1 MGILFSFARFVY
13 LNYFVYIFPTQLLS
27 IIRDIKVGKTLDYY
41 TVDKFF
47 KTCMIEKSLLKG
59 TYFEKIYYFT

>member
-1 MGILFSFARFVY
+1 MFFSLSF
-13 LNYFVYIFPTQLLS
+13 LS
-27 IIRDIKVGKTLDYY
+27 IIRDIKVDETLDYY

-47 KTCMIEKSLLKG
+47 KNLYDRKKFIKKG

>member
-1 MGILFSFARFVY
+1 MFLSLGF
-13 LNYFVYIFPTQLLS
+13 LL
-27 IIRDIKVGKTLDYY
+27 IIRDIKVDKALDYY

-47 KTCMIEKSLLKG
+47 KNLYDRKKFIKKG

>member
-1 MGILFSFARFVY
+1 VF
-13 LNYFVYIFPTQLLS
+13 LS
-27 IIRDIKVGKTLDYY
+27 IIRDIKASKTLDYY

-47 KTCMIEKSLLKG
+47 KNRYDRKKFIKKG

>member
-1 MGILFSFARFVY
+1 MFIPFGF
-13 LNYFVYIFPTQLLS
+13 LS
-27 IIRDIKVGKTLDYY
+27 ITRDIKTNKTLDYY

-47 KTCMIEKSLLKG
+47 KNLYDRKKFIKKG

>member
-1 MGILFSFARFVY
+1 M
-13 LNYFVYIFPTQLLS
+13 
-27 IIRDIKVGKTLDYY
+27 KTNKALDYY

-47 KTCMIEKSLLKG
+47 KNLYDRKKFIKKG